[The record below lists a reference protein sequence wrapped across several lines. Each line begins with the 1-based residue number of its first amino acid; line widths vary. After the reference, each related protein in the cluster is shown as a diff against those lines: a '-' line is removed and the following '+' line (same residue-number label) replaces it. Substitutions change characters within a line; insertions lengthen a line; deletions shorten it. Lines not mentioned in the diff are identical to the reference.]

1 MSRLIYIADPMCAWS
16 YGFGPEL
23 AALLEG
29 VPGLPVDVVV
39 GGLHPYNKNL
49 IDSARRAE
57 LKAQWEK
64 VARETGLPF
73 NYDIL
78 SKENFVYDTEP
89 ACRAVVTARKL
100 APKAS
105 LYVFHEIQRM
115 FFSEGKDVTQG
126 EVLAPIVC
134 KALEEEGYPVDEAA
148 FLAIWN
154 SDIAINATTND
165 FILTQKWELKA
176 FPTLVLERGSEL
188 DLVTTGYV
196 AMPRLIELL
205 LGLVEGTDGQLE
217 GGKTA

>member
-39 GGLHPYNKNL
+39 GGLRPYSKNAL
-49 IDSARRAE
+49 DANERAG

-64 VARETGLPF
+64 VAKETGLPF
-73 NYDIL
+73 SFDIL
-78 SKENFVYDTEP
+78 SMDNFAFDTEP
-89 ACRAVVTARKL
+89 ACRAVVAARKL
-100 APKAS
+100 APEAS

-115 FFSEGKDVTQG
+115 FFSEGKDVTQAD
-126 EVLAPIVC
+126 VLADIASRALGEQGFPVE
-134 KALEEEGYPVDEAA
+134 KAD
-148 FLAIWN
+148 FLAMWS
-154 SDIAINATTND
+154 SDLAVKTTNED
-165 FILTQKWELKA
+165 FVLTAKWELNA
-176 FPTLVLERGSEL
+176 FPTLVLERDGAL

-205 LGLVEGTDGQLE
+205 LSLVEGKEPLP
-217 GGKTA
+217 A

>member
-39 GGLHPYNKNL
+39 GGLRPYNKNV
-49 IDSARRAE
+49 ISAERRAE
-57 LKAQWEK
+57 LKAQWER
-64 VARETGLPF
+64 VSRETGLPF
-73 NYDIL
+73 SYDIL
-78 SKENFVYDTEP
+78 SKEDFAYDTEP

-100 APKAS
+100 APQAS

-115 FFSEGKDVTQG
+115 FFSEGKDTTQA
-126 EVLAPIVC
+126 EVLASIAC
-134 KALEEEGYPVDEAA
+134 KALAEEGYPVDEAT
-148 FLAIWN
+148 FLATWN
-154 SDIAINATTND
+154 SDIAVKGTND
-165 FILTQKWELKA
+165 DFLLTEKWELKA

-205 LGLVEGTDGQLE
+205 LGLVEGTDGQPA
-217 GGKTA
+217 GGTPA

>member
-1 MSRLIYIADPMCAWS
+1 MSRLIYIADPMCAWC

-39 GGLHPYNKNL
+39 GGLRPYTKVAL
-49 IDSARRAE
+49 DVESAKE

-64 VARETGLPF
+64 VAQETNLPF
-73 NYDIL
+73 SYDIL
-78 SKENFVYDTEP
+78 SREGYIYDTEP
-89 ACRAVVTARKL
+89 ACRAVVAARKL

-134 KALEEEGYPVDEAA
+134 KALAEQGYPVDEAT
-148 FLAIWN
+148 FLATWS
-154 SDIAINATTND
+154 SDVAVKATND
-165 FILTQKWELKA
+165 DFLLADKWELRGY
-176 FPTLVLERGSEL
+176 PTLVLERGKEL
-188 DLVTTGYV
+188 ELVTAGYV

-205 LGLVEGTDGQLE
+205 LMLVEQKGVAEAGAL
-217 GGKTA
+217 A